1 VVFGFD
7 DAVCGGALA
16 GDVAIVREGSGVS
29 LWVVKEGVEGVLRGL
44 GV

>member
-1 VVFGFD
+1 MVFGFD

-16 GDVAIVREGSGVS
+16 GDVAVVRQGVEVS
-29 LWVVKEGVEGVLRGL
+29 LWVVKEGIEGVLREL